1 MNIAIDG
8 YSSCGKSTIGK
19 SLAKELNYIYV
30 DSGAMYRAITLFALQ
45 HGYIGPGSN
54 VDEPGLERALDL
66 VLVNFRFNAET
77 GLNETHLNGQQVE
90 KEIRTLQVSNH
101 VSKVSNI
108 KGVRNKL
115 VKLQKRMAENSG
127 VVMDGR
133 DIGTVVMPDA
143 QVKFF
148 MVADAK
154 VRAQRRFEELKGYG
168 VEITFDEV
176 LKNVSARDEFDST
189 RSNDP
194 LRKAG
199 DAVVIDNTN
208 LTPDEQLQFVM
219 NHVNKKMAAHVEA

>member
-1 MNIAIDG
+1 
-8 YSSCGKSTIGK
+8 
-19 SLAKELNYIYV
+19 
-30 DSGAMYRAITLFALQ
+30 
-45 HGYIGPGSN
+45 
-54 VDEPGLERALDL
+54 
-66 VLVNFRFNAET
+66 
-77 GLNETHLNGQQVE
+77 
-90 KEIRTLQVSNH
+90 
-101 VSKVSNI
+101 
-108 KGVRNKL
+108 
-115 VKLQKRMAENSG
+115 
-127 VVMDGR
+127 
-133 DIGTVVMPDA
+133 MPDA